1 MNETVSIAKLQSQVD
16 RMVDIINETET
27 GRRIWEEAQR
37 KQKQESLKEA
47 KSILDLL
54 KKDIDK
60 NIERL
65 QTCQRILNTLKI
77 GTFDEMTEYS
87 FDRLEE
93 LVNNLQDTLKA
104 NDVMIRE
111 LALDLKY

>member
-1 MNETVSIAKLQSQVD
+1 MNETVSIAKLQSQID
-16 RMVDIINETET
+16 KMVEVMTNTET
-27 GRRIWEEAQR
+27 GKRIWEETQR
-37 KQKQESLKEA
+37 KQKQESLKNA
-47 KSILDLL
+47 QTILDLL

-87 FDRLEE
+87 FDKLEE